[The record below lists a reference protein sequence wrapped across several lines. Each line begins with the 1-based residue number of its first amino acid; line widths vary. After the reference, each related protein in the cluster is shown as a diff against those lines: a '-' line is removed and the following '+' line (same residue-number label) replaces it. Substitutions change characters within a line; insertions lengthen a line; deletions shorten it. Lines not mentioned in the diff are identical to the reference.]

1 MSALHVT
8 EANFQEEV
16 LNCEKPVLV
25 DFWADWCGPCRM
37 VGPVLDEIARERQD
51 IKVCKVNIDEEKALA
66 SAYGVKTIP
75 TLMVLRQGK
84 IVKQSA
90 GAKPKQQI
98 LAMLQS

>member
-51 IKVCKVNIDEEKALA
+51 IKVCKVNIDEALA